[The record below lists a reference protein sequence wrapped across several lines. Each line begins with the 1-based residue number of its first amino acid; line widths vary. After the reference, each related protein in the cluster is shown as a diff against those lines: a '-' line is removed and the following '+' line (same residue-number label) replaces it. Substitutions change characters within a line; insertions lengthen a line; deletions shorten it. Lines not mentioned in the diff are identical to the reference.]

1 MTTYDD
7 SVTVTTTRTA
17 GRFLAEAR
25 EQFLVTDSTGGRG
38 GLGQAWL
45 AGELL
50 LASLG
55 TCAVSSVTHFA
66 REESA
71 SLDDVETTVAYTRDA
86 ADPTRYEE
94 VVLSVVTWGV
104 TQETAERLT
113 RLYTENCP
121 VYGTISRGGK
131 VTVDVTAH
139 ASDPSRRG
147 PGVTGDAA
155 R

>member
-1 MTTYDD
+1 MTIHDD

-38 GLGQAWL
+38 GRSQAWL

-55 TCAVSSVTHFA
+55 TCAVSSITHFA
-66 REESA
+66 REEDA
-71 SLDDVETTVAYTRDA
+71 ALDDVETTVGYTRDA
-86 ADPTRYEE
+86 TDPTRYEE
-94 VVLSVVTWGV
+94 VALSVTTWGV
-104 TQETAERLT
+104 DEDTARRLT

-121 VYGTISRGGK
+121 VYGTISRGGT
-131 VTVDVTAH
+131 VTVALH
-139 ASDPSRRG
+139 ALPGDPDRRG
-147 PGVTGDAA
+147 PGVGRATG

>member
-7 SVTVTTTRTA
+7 TVTVTTTRTA

-25 EQFLVTDSTGGRG
+25 ERFLVTDSTGGRG

-55 TCAVSSVTHFA
+55 TCAVSSITHFA
-66 REESA
+66 REEGA
-71 SLDDVETTVAYTRDA
+71 ALDDVETTVGYTRDA

-94 VVLSVVTWGV
+94 VVLSVTTWGV
-104 TQETAERLT
+104 DQETGERLT

-121 VYGTISRGGK
+121 VYGTISRGGT
-131 VTVDVTAH
+131 VTVHVEAR
-139 ASDPSRRG
+139 AGDPGRRG
-147 PGVTGDAA
+147 PGVAGPAA

>member
-1 MTTYDD
+1 MTYDD
-7 SVTVTTTRTA
+7 SVTVTTTRTT

-38 GLGQAWL
+38 GRGQAWL

-66 REESA
+66 REEGA
-71 SLDDVETTVAYTRDA
+71 SLDDVEAAVGYTRDD

-94 VVLSVVTWGV
+94 VVLTVTTWGV
-104 TQETAERLT
+104 TQQTAERLT

-121 VYGTISRGGK
+121 VYGTVSRGGK
-131 VTVDVTAH
+131 VTLQVRGLP
-139 ASDPSRRG
+139 SDTGRRG
-147 PGVTGDAA
+147 PGATANPA